1 MSVSL
6 CALRL
11 ELGGDSAIPKNFT
24 YLGIVQLSFLGE
36 DMC

>member
-11 ELGGDSAIPKNFT
+11 ELGGESIIPKNFC
-24 YLGIVQLSFLGE
+24 YLGKISNYLG
-36 DMC
+36 